1 MWFFRW
7 FSTCLSESSA
17 CLPGFKAA
25 VSSGVFRESS
35 ACLPECRSLPGVFR
49 SLPGV
54 FRVSSACLPRVLVLL
69 LLLLLPGVFRV
80 SSACLPECRSLPGVF
95 RSLPGV
101 FRKSSEVF
109 RSLIINTNAVKI
121 GGGGTVALWQCRC
134 LTEDSRKTHGRLG
147 RQTSVKSGS
156 ACRSPTDRKHKTH
169 SSIS

>member
-1 MWFFRW
+1 MSFRV
-7 FSTCLSESSA
+7 FR
-17 CLPGFKAA
+17 
-25 VSSGVFRESS
+25 VSSGIQGSS
-35 ACLPECRSLPGVFR
+35 VFR

-54 FRVSSACLPRVLVLL
+54 FRVSSGMPESSGSLPESSGSLPRVFRVSSACLSIIIVIITSGS
-69 LLLLLPGVFRV
+69 LPRVFRV